1 MNAIKPKVMQWTEAE
16 MQQLR
21 NLVEVGGL
29 TTVEMAAV
37 FGISKSALIGKK
49 NRMGLTRPG
58 NNPMKNREKAS
69 ATRKSTTAKKRR
81 KAKRARDDLLSG
93 YDANAPKMPNGTG
106 CRFIAGEPLSRP
118 SHTDVEDMFC
128 GQKLK
133 NGSSYCEHHH
143 ARCYIPKKKKQPNA
157 ETVQ

>member
-1 MNAIKPKVMQWTEAE
+1 MNAIKLKVMQWTEAE

-29 TTVEMAAV
+29 TTVQMAAV

-49 NRMGLTRPG
+49 NRMGLTRPE

-69 ATRKSTTAKKRR
+69 AIRKFTTAKKRR

-106 CRFIAGEPLSRP
+106 CRDIEGEPTRRMSLA
-118 SHTDVEDMFC
+118 DFEKAIC

-133 NGSSYCEHHH
+133 AGSCYCEYHH
-143 ARCYIPKKKKQPNA
+143 AHNYIPKKKKQPNA